1 MVNQNKTTTSQDIGE
16 VSIEKHL
23 NIRRENMKRIILLML
38 GALFVIFLAACNG
51 ESEESKVEND
61 VSESDTIKIGSL
73 HPLTG
78 ATASEGQE
86 MKNAIQLAVDQKNA
100 EGGIKSLDGMK
111 VELIAGD
118 HEDNQEKGNSEVQRM
133 SNEGVVGII
142 GPYSSVEFTATQE
155 AEKEGIPFII
165 DVGSHDDLTA
175 RGLKYTFRVQPMASF
190 MANDFL
196 KHFKNINEDFEGE
209 IKTAVI
215 SHEDS
220 HFGTFFGEFIEEHAD
235 KIGLDILDRL
245 PHSAATADL
254 SSDVNKI
261 KSLEPDV
268 LIATTFL
275 PDGKLLIDTL
285 KGSGFTAKVIIG
297 VANGAFSNTSFITED
312 TDTNQYILDTNYAL
326 NPNNELTEQV
336 KEEYREKYGKELGP
350 NSALS
355 YESARV
361 LLEAIEKAGSTDTEK
376 IREAL
381 QDTNIED
388 TILAQ
393 GPIIFDESGQ
403 NKNAQAVLNQIVDGK
418 SVIVLPE
425 DIQVETPIYP
435 LP

>member
-1 MVNQNKTTTSQDIGE
+1 M
-16 VSIEKHL
+16 
-23 NIRRENMKRIILLML
+23 MKRFCVTLLSVILIVL
-38 GALFVIFLAACNG
+38 LAACGSDTESG
-51 ESEESKVEND
+51 ESGQKEGD
-61 VSESDTIKIGSL
+61 SDTVKIGSL

-86 MKNAIQLAVDQKNA
+86 MRDAIELAIEQKNA
-100 EGGIKSLDGMK
+100 EGGISSLDGK
-111 VELIAGD
+111 KLELVAGD
-118 HEDNQEKGNSEVQRM
+118 HEDNQQKGNSEVQRLA
-133 SNEGVVGII
+133 NEGVVGII
-142 GPYSSVEFTATQE
+142 GPYSTVEFTATQE
-155 AEKEGIPFII
+155 AEKLGIPFII

-175 RGLKYTFRVQPMASF
+175 RGLEYTFRVQPMASF

-196 KHFKNINEDFEGE
+196 EHFKTINQDFDDE

-235 KIGLDILDRL
+235 EIGLEILDRL
-245 PHSAATADL
+245 PHSAATTDL

-261 KSLEPDV
+261 KSLKPDV
-268 LIATTFL
+268 VIATTFL

-285 KGSGFTAKVIIG
+285 QGSGFEPKVIIG
-297 VANGAFSNTSFITED
+297 VANGAFSNTKFITEE
-312 TDTNQYILDTNYAL
+312 TSKNQYLLDTNYAL
-326 NPNNELTEQV
+326 NPNNELTAKV
-336 KEEYREKYGKELGP
+336 KEEYKEKNGKELGP

-361 LLEAIEKAGSTDTEK
+361 LIDAIEREGSTDPEK

-381 QDTNIED
+381 TETEIED

-393 GPIIFDESGQ
+393 ESIIFDETGQ
-403 NKNAQAVLNQIVDGK
+403 NANAQAVLNQIVDGE
-418 SVIVLPE
+418 SIIVLPE
-425 DIQVETPIYP
+425 DMQIEEPVYP

>member
-1 MVNQNKTTTSQDIGE
+1 
-16 VSIEKHL
+16 
-23 NIRRENMKRIILLML
+23 MKRISIFFSILLIF
-38 GALFVIFLAACNG
+38 AIFLAACNDSSSSSNSDNG
-51 ESEESKVEND
+51 TDEATTNDSETV
-61 VSESDTIKIGSL
+61 KIGSL

-78 ATASEGQE
+78 ATAAEGQE
-86 MKNAIQLAVDQKNA
+86 MRDAILLAIEQKNE
-100 EGGIKSLDGMK
+100 EGGIQSLGGMK
-111 VELIAGD
+111 LELIAGD
-118 HEDNQEKGNSEVQRM
+118 HEDNQEKGNAEVQRM
-133 SNEGVVGII
+133 ADAGVVGII
-142 GPYSSVEFTATQE
+142 GPYSTVEFTATQE
-155 AEKEGIPFII
+155 AEKVGVPFII

-190 MANDFL
+190 MANDFI
-196 KHFKNINEDFEGE
+196 KHFTAVNKGFEDE

-235 KIGLDILDRL
+235 ELGLEILARL

-254 SSDVNKI
+254 SVDVNKI

-268 LIATTFL
+268 VIATTFL

-285 KGSGFTAKVIIG
+285 KSSGFTPKVIMG
-297 VANGAFSNTSFITED
+297 VANGAFSNTSFITGD
-312 TDTNQYILDTNYAL
+312 TDNNQYILDTNYAL
-326 NPNNELTEQV
+326 NPNSELTEKV

-361 LLEAIEKAGSTDTEK
+361 LIDAIERAGSTDPDK

-381 QDTNIED
+381 METNIED

-393 GPIIFDESGQ
+393 GPIRFDETGQ
-403 NKNAQAVLNQIVDGK
+403 NENAQAVLNQIVDGK
-418 SVIVLPE
+418 SLIVLPE
-425 DIQVETPIYP
+425 EIQVAEPVYP